1 MRISAQSGIGICA
14 YRMACRLSRLALIE
28 PPQMKEPNAMT
39 GFAYDPYFTENRVR
53 IAAAEHRAQLLA
65 NLDPLAKPQPLRI
78 FRRRTTSSR

>member
-1 MRISAQSGIGICA
+1 
-14 YRMACRLSRLALIE
+14 
-28 PPQMKEPNAMT
+28 MKEPNAMT